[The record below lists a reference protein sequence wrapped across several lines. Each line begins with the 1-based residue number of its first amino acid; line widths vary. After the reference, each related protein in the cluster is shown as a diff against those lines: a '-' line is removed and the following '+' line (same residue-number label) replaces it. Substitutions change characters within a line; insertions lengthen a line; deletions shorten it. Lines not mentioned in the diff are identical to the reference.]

1 MAAQPVVS
9 NMHRAAK
16 RLATPQRWRVV
27 HARRAASGWS
37 EQPVVAALAASLE
50 RHGLIAEA
58 ILDSCGA
65 AAFADACP
73 TVGASVGAHLRH
85 SLEHV
90 QCCATAVESLRSGL
104 RVPTLN
110 YDGRERDAELERDP
124 AYLAARS
131 RELAAGISDGDGVDL
146 DAEVLAAFALD
157 ASGEDA
163 LLPSTLRREL
173 AFAAHHA
180 THHFFVAGLVAKS
193 HLGLALPDDVGRAP
207 ATLRHDRQASSTGA
221 YVDVGG

>member
-1 MAAQPVVS
+1 M
-9 NMHRAAK
+9 RRRGLRG
-16 RLATPQRWRVV
+16 RLPYD
-27 HARRAASGWS
+27 RR
-37 EQPVVAALAASLE
+37 
-50 RHGLIAEA
+50 
-58 ILDSCGA
+58 
-65 AAFADACP
+65 
-73 TVGASVGAHLRH
+73 ASVGAHLRH

-90 QCCATAVESLRSGL
+90 QCCATAVDGLRSGA
-104 RVPTLN
+104 RTPILN
-110 YDGRERDAELERDP
+110 YDGRERDPELERDP

-131 RELAAGISDGDGVDL
+131 RELAAGILENEAVDL
-146 DAEVLAAFALD
+146 DAAVLAAFALD
-157 ASGEDA
+157 ASGGDA

-207 ATLRHDRQASSTGA
+207 ATLRNDRQSASTGA

>member
-1 MAAQPVVS
+1 
-9 NMHRAAK
+9 MHRALK
-16 RLATPQRWRVV
+16 RFARPQRWRVV

-37 EQPVVAALAASLE
+37 EQPEVAALAASLE

-58 ILDSCGA
+58 VLDSCGA

-73 TVGASVGAHLRH
+73 TIGASVGAHLRH
-85 SLEHV
+85 SLEHA
-90 QCCATAVESLRSGL
+90 QCCATAVESLRNGSL
-104 RVPTLN
+104 RPTLN

-124 AYLAARS
+124 IYMAARS
-131 RELAAGISDGDGVDL
+131 RELAAGVVDGASVDL
-146 DAEVLAAFALD
+146 DAAVLAAFALD
-157 ASGEDA
+157 ASGDDA

-180 THHFFVAGLVAKS
+180 THHFFVARLVAKI
-193 HLGLALPDDVGRAP
+193 HLGVALPDDVGRAP
-207 ATLRHDRQASSTGA
+207 ATLRHDRQSSSTGA

>member
-1 MAAQPVVS
+1 MGLPSRRCPDRDDRSIGAG
-9 NMHRAAK
+9 
-16 RLATPQRWRVV
+16 
-27 HARRAASGWS
+27 ARGARDARDA
-37 EQPVVAALAASLE
+37 
-50 RHGLIAEA
+50 IAPPTDGDSRTVPPPGPDRDGGV
-58 ILDSCGA
+58 ILFGA
-65 AAFADACP
+65 VGAGVGAV
-73 TVGASVGAHLRH
+73 VGASVGAHLRH
-85 SLEHV
+85 SLEHA
-90 QCCATAVESLRSGL
+90 QCCSSAIESLRSGS
-104 RVPTLN
+104 RTPILN

-193 HLGLALPDDVGRAP
+193 HLGVALPDDVGRAP

>member
-1 MAAQPVVS
+1 
-9 NMHRAAK
+9 MHRAAK

-27 HARRAASGWS
+27 RARRAASGWS
-37 EQPVVAALAASLE
+37 EQPEVAALAASLE

-58 ILDSCGA
+58 VLDSCGA

-73 TVGASVGAHLRH
+73 TIGASVGAHLRH
-85 SLEHV
+85 SLEHA

-124 AYLAARS
+124 IYMAARS
-131 RELAAGISDGDGVDL
+131 RELLNGVVNGDAVDL

-157 ASGEDA
+157 ASGGDA

>member
-1 MAAQPVVS
+1 M
-9 NMHRAAK
+9 
-16 RLATPQRWRVV
+16 QRRG
-27 HARRAASGWS
+27 R
-37 EQPVVAALAASLE
+37 
-50 RHGLIAEA
+50 
-58 ILDSCGA
+58 
-65 AAFADACP
+65 ADACP
-73 TVGASVGAHLRH
+73 TVGASVSARQY

-90 QCCATAVESLRSGL
+90 SAVPAVESCGQFGA
-104 RVPTLN
+104 TLTTTP
-110 YDGRERDAELERDP
+110 GETPGADP

-131 RELAAGISDGDGVDL
+131 REMAAGISDGDGVDL

-193 HLGLALPDDVGRAP
+193 HLGVALPDDVGRAP
-207 ATLRHDRQASSTGA
+207 ATCATTGSASTGA

>member
-1 MAAQPVVS
+1 
-9 NMHRAAK
+9 MHRAAK
-16 RLATPQRWRVV
+16 RLAAPQRWWRT
-27 HARRAASGWS
+27 RRRASGWS
-37 EQPVVAALAASLE
+37 ATPEVKALAASLE

-73 TVGASVGAHLRH
+73 TIGASVGAHLRH

-90 QCCATAVESLRSGL
+90 QCCSSAIESLRSGS
-104 RVPTLN
+104 RTPILN

-193 HLGLALPDDVGRAP
+193 HLGVALPDDVGRAP
-207 ATLRHDRQASSTGA
+207 ATLRNDRQSASTGA

>member
-1 MAAQPVVS
+1 
-9 NMHRAAK
+9 MHRAAK

-27 HARRAASGWS
+27 RARRAASGWS
-37 EQPVVAALAASLE
+37 EQPVVAALSACLE
-50 RHGLIAEA
+50 RHAAIAEA
-58 ILDSCGA
+58 VHDRCGA

-90 QCCATAVESLRSGL
+90 QCCATAVDGLRSGA
-104 RVPTLN
+104 RTPILN

-131 RELAAGISDGDGVDL
+131 RELLNGIVHGDGVDL
-146 DAEVLAAFALD
+146 DAEVLAVFALD
-157 ASGEDA
+157 ASGDDA

-207 ATLRHDRQASSTGA
+207 ATLRNDRQSASTGA

>member
-1 MAAQPVVS
+1 MAAVEPIIQL
-9 NMHRAAK
+9 NRFAARAVFFEPRKTRPSAHTDTLAFQK
-16 RLATPQRWRVV
+16 QKSLPAHVDVRTRRSRLPIIPQRR
-27 HARRAASGWS
+27 RRAADVVGQSHAKVRLRDEARHEEVVRRVVRREGELPS
-37 EQPVVAALAASLE
+37 QGRREEGVVA
-50 RHGLIAEA
+50 G
-58 ILDSCGA
+58 G
-65 AAFADACP
+65 
-73 TVGASVGAHLRH
+73 V
-85 SLEHV
+85 
-90 QCCATAVESLRSGL
+90 
-104 RVPTLN
+104 
-110 YDGRERDAELERDP
+110 ERDAELERDP

-131 RELAAGISDGDGVDL
+131 RELLNGIVDGSSVDL

-157 ASGEDA
+157 ASGDDA